1 MEPKVEQQFTE
12 IVSKVKKLKGRII
25 RLETE
30 NETLKKSVLSYLQL
44 LDEHKKNAERI
55 SQQENVAQLNSAIQ
69 KDKKALQKD
78 LDKYISLIDKCI
90 ASIETKI

>member
-30 NETLKKSVLSYLQL
+30 NEALKKSVMSYLQL

-55 SQQENVAQLNSAIQ
+55 SQQENAAQLNSAIQ

-90 ASIETKI
+90 ASIETKV

>member
-55 SQQENVAQLNSAIQ
+55 SQQENAAQLNSAIQ

-78 LDKYISLIDKCI
+78 LDKYISLH
-90 ASIETKI
+90 SNHF